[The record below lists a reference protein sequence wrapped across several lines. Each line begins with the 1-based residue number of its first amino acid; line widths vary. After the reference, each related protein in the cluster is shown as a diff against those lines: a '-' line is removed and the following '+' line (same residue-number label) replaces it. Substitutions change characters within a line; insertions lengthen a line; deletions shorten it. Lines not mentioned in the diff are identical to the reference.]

1 MGDLAKS
8 LQSKRKSAGLTQE
21 ALAQRIGTTRQAISS
36 WERGITEPDISTLE
50 KLADIYAVDINAL
63 VSGKPAASS
72 YIKFQKPYLKI
83 AISTSVIATL
93 ICILQVTLYPYLRNV
108 LANNYDGSAFF
119 LFLYQ
124 MTVPTIGW
132 FLCGIFFVDF
142 LLLFYNV
149 TATDFW
155 KRIFV
160 VLGFGALLPSL
171 LVGIDCIF
179 GNIFSRYVPYF
190 IYNLY
195 FPALKYPL
203 LQLFLFKIFPLCSGS
218 LCFMGFLKPGK
229 KAGLGIQEK
238 GID

>member
-1 MGDLAKS
+1 MENLSKN
-8 LQSKRKSAGLTQE
+8 LQSQRKLAGLTQE
-21 ALAQRIGTTRQAISS
+21 ALAQRIGTTRQAVSS

-50 KLADIYAVDINAL
+50 TLASIYAVDINTL
-63 VSGKPAASS
+63 ISGKPTAPS
-72 YIKFQKPYLKI
+72 YIRFQKPYVRI
-83 AISTSVIATL
+83 AICIGVFVAL
-93 ICILQVTLYPYLRNV
+93 ICILQVTLYPYLKNSF
-108 LANNYDGSAFF
+108 ANSYDGSTFF

-124 MTVPTIGW
+124 VTVSTIGW
-132 FLCGIFFVDF
+132 LLCGIFLVDF

-155 KRIFV
+155 KHLFV
-160 VLGFGALLPSL
+160 VLGFGTLLPSL

-179 GNIFSRYVPYF
+179 VQIFSRYVPYF

-203 LQLFLFKIFPLCSGS
+203 LQFFLFKIFPLCSGS
-218 LCFMGFLKPGK
+218 LCFIGFLRPGK
-229 KAGLGIQEK
+229 KAGLGTQEK